1 MLGAGLG
8 HSCVTNPPDDL
19 VRWVPGIGVQAE
31 VLMGARLE
39 RERLKTGPAEE
50 SVIAKAGR
58 QAKALPAGLK
68 VRAAEEAVSTAIMA
82 EYAKTHACS
91 HPALA
96 IMMQDMAE
104 EQSAVDAGLV
114 PH

>member
-1 MLGAGLG
+1 
-8 HSCVTNPPDDL
+8 
-19 VRWVPGIGVQAE
+19 
-31 VLMGARLE
+31 
-39 RERLKTGPAEE
+39 
-50 SVIAKAGR
+50 
-58 QAKALPAGLK
+58 

-104 EQSAVDAGLV
+104 EQSAVDAALTTVNGSEKLV
-114 PH
+114 DQARATLKAAEAALSKAKGDVVTQEALYRGFAVGA